1 MMRLIGKFVE
11 LAEGAVAAGVH
22 PERLAHLP
30 SLRPLQ
36 RMGEEIPDTGLAR
49 FTALEAN
56 LDREFAELI
65 HASEAGDATH
75 G

>member
-1 MMRLIGKFVE
+1 M
-11 LAEGAVAAGVH
+11 
-22 PERLAHLP
+22 P

-36 RMGEEIPDTGLAR
+36 RMGEEIADAELAR
-49 FTALEAN
+49 FAALEAD